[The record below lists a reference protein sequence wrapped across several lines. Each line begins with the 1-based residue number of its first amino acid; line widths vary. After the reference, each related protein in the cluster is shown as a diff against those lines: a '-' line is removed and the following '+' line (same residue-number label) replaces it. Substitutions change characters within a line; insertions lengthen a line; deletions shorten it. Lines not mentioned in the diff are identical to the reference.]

1 MGHANKIFKICLRLT
16 LEEIDFFVKQK
27 TNLNIFSGVT
37 TGFQSSLGYSEETS
51 TLLFCGG
58 KFVS

>member
-16 LEEIDFFVKQK
+16 LEEIEQK

>member
-1 MGHANKIFKICLRLT
+1 MGDANKIFKICLRLT
-16 LEEIDFFVKQK
+16 LEEIEQK
-27 TNLNIFSGVT
+27 TKLNIFSGVT